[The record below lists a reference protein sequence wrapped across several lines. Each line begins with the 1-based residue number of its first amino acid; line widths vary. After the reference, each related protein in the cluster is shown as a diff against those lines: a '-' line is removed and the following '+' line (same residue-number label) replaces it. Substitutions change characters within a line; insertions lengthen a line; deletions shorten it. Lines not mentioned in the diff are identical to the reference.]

1 MYGFTLWDLMI
12 IFLSYCIIPVWH
24 MADIFVKIPNAL
36 LSGSSYLIS
45 SLRGKPEVKGM
56 PLSISFELTNH
67 CNLKCPECASGSD
80 LMTRERGFMD
90 IGLFKNVIHELR
102 PYLFYINL
110 YFQGEPMMHPGF
122 FSFPA
127 LTNGIRTVVS
137 TNGHFLGEGYPEKL
151 IKSRLNKL
159 IVSLDGMNQ
168 EVYSQYRQKGE
179 FEKVIAGIRN
189 VASARD
195 KLHSSLKLE
204 VQFLVNRYNE
214 NQIPEARRFAKEVGA
229 RLKLK
234 SMQVVSGNDTG
245 IWMPSKGKFRRYE
258 EINGRSTIRN
268 SMPDRCPRLW
278 FNPVITWDGLV
289 IPCCFDKDAEFVMGD
304 LKKDSFRTIWNNAR
318 YKEFRKHVF
327 SRRSSIGIC
336 RNCTSGMKSGIV
348 S

>member
-1 MYGFTLWDLMI
+1 
-12 IFLSYCIIPVWH
+12 
-24 MADIFVKIPNAL
+24 MAEIFVKIPNAL
-36 LSGSSYLIS
+36 LSGALYLLS
-45 SLRGKPEVKGM
+45 SLRGTPSAMGM

-80 LMTRERGFMD
+80 QMTRERGFMD
-90 IGLFKNVIHELR
+90 LGLYEKVIHELR
-102 PYLFYINL
+102 PYLYYINL

-127 LTNGIRTVVS
+127 LTNGIKTVVS
-137 TNGHFLGEGYPEKL
+137 TNGHFLAEGNPEKL

-179 FEKVIAGIRN
+179 FTRVIEGIRN
-189 VASARD
+189 VATARD

-204 VQFLVNRYNE
+204 IQFLVNRYNE
-214 NQIPEARRFAKEVGA
+214 NQIAEARRFAKEVNA

-234 SMQVVSGNDTG
+234 SMQVISDNDTG
-245 IWMPSKGKFRRYE
+245 KWMPPRGKFRRYE
-258 EINGRSTIRN
+258 EINGRNVIRN

-304 LKKDSFRTIWNNAR
+304 LKKDSFRTIWNNDR
-318 YKEFRKHVF
+318 YKKFRKQVLT
-327 SRRSSIGIC
+327 RRGSIGIC
-336 RNCTSGMKSGIV
+336 RNCTSGMSRTIAF
-348 S
+348 